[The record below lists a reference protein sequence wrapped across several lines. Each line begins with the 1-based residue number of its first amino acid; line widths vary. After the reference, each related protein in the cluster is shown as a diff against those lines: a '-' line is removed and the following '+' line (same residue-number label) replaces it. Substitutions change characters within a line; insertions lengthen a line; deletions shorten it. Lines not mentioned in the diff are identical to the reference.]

1 MIFPVSR
8 TPRPGSVVWLPWV
21 CGLKLNESAMNGSCP
36 PRVWGPAGGVVVC
49 DARLNGVPAPN
60 WSSAIKTFGSR
71 ASPRGRN
78 ASLLRCFLADDRAPR
93 LPNTIGD
100 SLLPR
105 PDSACATWDCGS
117 TRSRRVIPGR
127 PVRGVARTTP
137 ETSRLGAPPPGAPVY
152 LSNFGPE
159 VIQTPSKPP
168 LRRPS
173 RLSPTLFFG
182 STETTRT
189 PDTSGETA
197 TRRPRPWA
205 GGGASPSPGALGRR
219 TRPAVL
225 VPGQPSRGLVVLY
238 TQSASPGSARCRVE
252 GNPCSGSEENARTL
266 STGGSGGERSS
277 PCWRWDRNRVAP
289 ANFSEIGRTRTPPR
303 PSSRRA
309 ATRAGG
315 SMHSRSNLL
324 RCRDLQIPTT
334 PSSRR
339 RRPMTPRRKLSRP
352 CPSGPTTG

>member
-1 MIFPVSR
+1 
-8 TPRPGSVVWLPWV
+8 
-21 CGLKLNESAMNGSCP
+21 MNGRIAP
-36 PRVWGPAGGVVVC
+36 WVWGPAGGVVVIP
-49 DARLNGVPAPN
+49 AIFFGVPAPN
-60 WSSAIKTFGSR
+60 WSSARRTFGSR

-78 ASLLRCFLADDRAPR
+78 ASRLRCFLADDRAPR
-93 LPNTIGD
+93 LPNSIGD
-100 SLLPR
+100 SLLPSLIPR
-105 PDSACATWDCGS
+105 APRGIAVQPDRGECSLEGS
-117 TRSRRVIPGR
+117 YEASQERFPN
-127 PVRGVARTTP
+127 PA
-137 ETSRLGAPPPGAPVY
+137 GAPPPPGAPVY